1 MNRFVRCENCNKR
14 LYGNDAVV
22 VDNLSRVDELFC
34 SNRCIKQYYG
44 EVLGSK
50 LATKPI
56 TVNQYWKSM
65 KAEIISAKAVR
76 FIDTYSFRHV
86 MLAEDIDYCRIE
98 RNDQKL
104 EYFVK
109 LRNPLYVV
117 GVDHDTY
124 SLLLKTMMKEC
135 IDPSTEKISF
145 KRIKKGL
152 KEIKFSDIDGKEN
165 TVLVESIH
173 GLSIQKND
181 KKLRYFANISKPG
194 LYLVELNFENYNILL
209 AALKAVANSKELEN
223 GKNKEKKEKK

>member
-1 MNRFVRCENCNKR
+1 MNRAIRCKNCNKR
-14 LYGNDAVV
+14 LYGNDTVIV
-22 VDNLSRVDELFC
+22 ENSSRFDELFC
-34 SNRCIKQYYG
+34 SKLCIKKYYG

-56 TVNQYWKSM
+56 SVNQYWNSM

-86 MLAEDIDYCRIE
+86 MLVEDIDYCGIK

-109 LRNPLYVV
+109 ARNPLYDVSI
-117 GVDHDTY
+117 DHDTY
-124 SLLLKTMMKEC
+124 NLLLKTMMKEC
-135 IDPSTEKISF
+135 IDPSTEKNRL
-145 KRIKKGL
+145 KRIKEGL
-152 KEIKFSDIDGKEN
+152 KEIKFSDIHGTEN

-173 GLSIQKND
+173 GVSIQKYD
-181 KKLRYFANISKPG
+181 KKLRYFANISKLG

-209 AALKAVANSKELEN
+209 AALKAVANGKE
-223 GKNKEKKEKK
+223 

>member
-1 MNRFVRCENCNKR
+1 MNRAIRCKNCNKR
-14 LYGNDAVV
+14 LYGNDTVI

-34 SNRCIKQYYG
+34 SNHCIKKYYG
-44 EVLGSK
+44 DVLGSK
-50 LATKPI
+50 LVTKPI

-76 FIDTYSFRHV
+76 FIDNYSFRHV

-104 EYFVK
+104 EYFVRV
-109 LRNPLYVV
+109 RNPLYAV

-135 IDPSTEKISF
+135 IDPSTEKISL

-152 KEIKFSDIDGKEN
+152 KKIKFSDIHGKEN

-173 GLSIQKND
+173 CLIIQKND

-194 LYLVELNFENYNILL
+194 LYLVELNFKNYNILL
-209 AALKAVANSKELEN
+209 AAIKAVANAKE
-223 GKNKEKKEKK
+223 

>member
-14 LYGNDAVV
+14 LYGNNAVI
-22 VDNLSRVDELFC
+22 VDNLSKMDELFC

-56 TVNQYWKSM
+56 TVNQYWKSI

-98 RNDQKL
+98 RKDQKL

-109 LRNPLYVV
+109 SRNPLYDV

-135 IDPSTEKISF
+135 IDPSTEKISL
-145 KRIKKGL
+145 KRIKKSL

-165 TVLVESIH
+165 TVFVESIL
-173 GLSIQKND
+173 GLIIQKID
-181 KKLRYFANISKPG
+181 KKLRYFANTSKRG

-209 AALKAVANSKELEN
+209 AALKAVANAKESK
-223 GKNKEKKEKK
+223 